1 MALVEQQIEEPTGD
15 GAPPPPSSGAHLS
28 YAGASRVQTAGDSAT
43 VELFGNLSR
52 TAVRFDAT
60 IKNPLRFREAL
71 SALYGVIGS
80 DYRYAPKDRTQYIA
94 YLRLKRDVAPLGVWH
109 AQQAYFEWMLRND
122 PTALAILD
130 PVVSVHPDQLTFE
143 VFGKDEST
151 YGCLAFKTEA
161 FGDPGKTVTG
171 TTNIDFSDALYA
183 SVQQIRGYRTTK
195 VAMGHDGVKAT
206 PEGRKGVLEKKI
218 QVPDSWLRGFLQ
230 VQSAA
235 TLPFDHVQLSPMD
248 LYNVLRY
255 LRMHGDRKGKKR
267 GLRFELVPAQ
277 QPRIVLEPWETVFTT
292 TGDVFRGKAARL
304 IRVWGRRRLMTMK
317 RLLPF
322 VQSVD
327 VYLLGSGLP
336 SFWVFRCGDITLTLG
351 MTGFTS
357 ANWSSALG
365 FDLLLPRKTQDGEP
379 TKKIVSYLSDQWKA
393 SAKDISHQTGIKG
406 AAFVEAVQV
415 GCQNG
420 ELMYDIANDVY
431 RHRPL
436 TEKPLDLAR
445 LQFRNDREKVAHDLL
460 TRRGAV
466 RITGE
471 NRIAGVGLELTGTVS
486 VTEDK
491 RDYRPQMLLAD
502 EGQVKKVTC
511 SCATFRKQGI
521 KGGPCV
527 HLIALRLAFAEKES
541 KKAKSEDAVKFE
553 TRAFAKREG
562 DVERVV
568 QISLERD
575 KIKYRWGLSGQTM
588 RLQTM
593 RFNTED
599 AARHAYFAKLA
610 DLDAKGYLDAIAE

>member
-1 MALVEQQIEEPTGD
+1 MALTELIEEPTGD
-15 GAPPPPSSGAHLS
+15 GAPPPPPSSGARLS
-28 YAGASRVQTAGDSAT
+28 YAGASRVLTVGNAAT
-43 VELFGNLSR
+43 VEMFGNLDR
-52 TAVRFDAT
+52 PQVRFDAV

-94 YLRLKRDVAPLGVWH
+94 FLRLKRDAAPLGVWR

-122 PTALAILD
+122 PNALTILD

-151 YGCLAFKTEA
+151 YACLAFKKEA
-161 FGDPGKTVTG
+161 FSEPATTANG

-183 SVQQIRGYRTTK
+183 SVQQIRGYRSTRL
-195 VAMGHDGVKAT
+195 ALGHDGGRPA
-206 PEGRKGVLEKKI
+206 PEARGAVLEKKI
-218 QVPDSWLRGFLQ
+218 QVPDSWLRGLLQ

-248 LYNVLRY
+248 LYNVLRH
-255 LRMHGDRKGKKR
+255 LRMNGDRKGKKR

-277 QPRIVLEPWETVFTT
+277 QPRIVAEPWETVFTT

-304 IRVWGRRRLMTMK
+304 VRVWGRRRLMTMK

-351 MTGFTS
+351 LTGFTS

-379 TKKIVSYLSDQWKA
+379 TKKVVSHLAGVWRAD
-393 SAKDISHQTGIKG
+393 AKELAAQTGLRG
-406 AAFVEAVQV
+406 AALVEAVQV

-420 ELMYDIANDVY
+420 ELMYDIANGVY

-436 TEKPLDLAR
+436 TAGPLDLSR
-445 LQFRNDREKVAHDLL
+445 LQFRNTREKVAHDLL
-460 TRRGAV
+460 TRGKAV

-491 RDYRPQMLLAD
+491 RDYRPQMVLAD
-502 EGQVKKVTC
+502 EGQVRKVTC
-511 SCATFRKQGI
+511 TCAAFRKQGI

-541 KKAKSEDAVKFE
+541 KKAQADDAVKFE

-562 DVERVV
+562 AVENVV

-575 KIKYRWGLSGQTM
+575 KIKYRWGLSGQPM

-593 RFNTED
+593 RFNSETD
-599 AARHAYFAKLA
+599 ARRAYFAKLA

>member
-1 MALVEQQIEEPTGD
+1 MATNEPIAEISD
-15 GAPPPPSSGAHLS
+15 APPPPPSSGAQLS
-28 YAGASRVQTAGDSAT
+28 YAGASRVVTGGDAAT
-43 VELFGNLSR
+43 VELFANLVR
-52 TAVRFDAT
+52 PGVRFDAT
-60 IKNPLRFREAL
+60 IKSPLRFREAL

-94 YLRLKRDVAPLGVWH
+94 YLRLKRDAAPLGVWH
-109 AQQAYFEWMLRND
+109 AQQAYFAWMLRND
-122 PTALAILD
+122 PTALTILD
-130 PVVSVHPDQLTFE
+130 PIVSVHPDQIAFE

-151 YGCLAFKTEA
+151 YACLAFKNEA
-161 FGDPGKTVTG
+161 FADLGTVANG

-183 SVQQIRGYRTTK
+183 STQQIRGYRLTK
-195 VAMGHDGVKAT
+195 LALGHDGAKPA
-206 PEGRKGVLEKKI
+206 PEARKEVLDKKI

-248 LYNVLRY
+248 LYNVLRH
-255 LRMHGDRKGKKR
+255 LRMNGDRKGKKR
-267 GLRFELVPAQ
+267 GLRFELVPAH
-277 QPRIVLEPWETVFTT
+277 QPRIVAEPWETVFTT

-336 SFWVFRCGDITLTLG
+336 SFWVFRCGDIALTLG
-351 MTGFTS
+351 LTGFTS

-379 TKKIVSYLSDQWKA
+379 TRKVVAYLADKWKA
-393 SAKDISHQTGIKG
+393 DTKELGRQTGVTG
-406 AAFVEAVQV
+406 AALVEAVQT

-420 ELMYDIANDVY
+420 ELMLDIADGVFRY
-431 RHRPL
+431 RPVL
-436 TEKPLDLAR
+436 DKPLDLDR
-445 LQFRNDREKVAHDLL
+445 LQFRNPRERAAHDLL

-466 RITGE
+466 RIAGE
-471 NRIAGVGLELTGTVS
+471 NRIAGVGLELTGTVT

-491 RDYRPQMLLAD
+491 RDYRPQMVLAD
-502 EGQVKKVTC
+502 EGQVRKVTC
-511 SCATFRKQGI
+511 TCAPFRKQGI

-541 KKAKSEDAVKFE
+541 KKATGDDAVKFE

-562 DVERVV
+562 EVENVV

-575 KIKYRWGLSGQTM
+575 KIKYRWGLSGQPM

-593 RFNTED
+593 RFNTEGD
-599 AARHAYFAKLA
+599 ARHAYFARLA
-610 DLDAKGYLDAIAE
+610 DLDAKGYLDAIAD